1 MTGPVATAWQE
12 TAAGEA
18 CLRITL
24 AAPRAN
30 ALEPA
35 LLEGLLSAFDVLEAS
50 GARLALI
57 AGGRNFSSGGDVAR
71 FSEAAARGEARAYA
85 GTLVPLLQD
94 AVARMIALPVLFA
107 VAARGAVTGGAAG
120 LLFAADLAVLAP
132 DAFVQPWYS
141 EVGFAPDGG
150 WTAVLPERIGAGRA
164 QAWLLSNRRLS
175 AAEAV
180 AAGLAEAVDPEP
192 EARALALL
200 DRGDAG
206 AAIAAKALVW
216 DGPRRAEVTRRL
228 AAETAAFLDRIDR
241 PEVRAGMARF
251 LDSRGEGRR

>member
-18 CLRITL
+18 CVRITL

-30 ALEPA
+30 ALEP
-35 LLEGLLSAFDVLEAS
+35 GLLDALHAAFDRLEAS
-50 GARLALI
+50 GARRALI

-71 FSEAAARGEARAYA
+71 FAEAAGRGAARAYA
-85 GTLVPLLQD
+85 SALVPRLQE
-94 AVARMIALPVLFA
+94 AVARMLAMPVLFA

-150 WTAVLPERIGAGRA
+150 WTAVLPERIGAGRT
-164 QAWLLSNRRLS
+164 QAWLLSNRRL
-175 AAEAV
+175 AAPEAV

-200 DRGDAG
+200 DRGDTG
-206 AAIAAKALVW
+206 AALATKALVW
-216 DGPRRAEVTRRL
+216 DASRRAEVARRL
-228 AAETAAFLDRIDR
+228 AAETDAFLDRIGR

-251 LDSRGEGRR
+251 LGGRGEGRG